1 MSKEEHI
8 EELTNINSNFFNDI
22 DTNLSKLSK
31 KINKLTP
38 KYYKVHSELQQCK
51 NFNSHLLII
60 ELELNAATD
69 LQFRKKETIVLNLV
83 PADITDY
90 VLEENICST
99 LPLAGVNV
107 VPNDLRA
114 CHQMKSSDRVMV
126 KIKFG
131 QQKNYIMNKCK
142 SVGNKYQERTNLK
155 FLEDSLLVR
164 VCLTK
169 ITSIALNPVPADIT
183 EDVLEENICDAL
195 SLTGVNVVPNDL
207 CACHQLKSSDRVR
220 VKIKFGQQKNYIM
233 NKCKSVG
240 NKYQELT
247 NLKFSGRLFVSESM
261 PHKNHRLAYKC

>member
-69 LQFRKKETIVLNLV
+69 LQFRKKETIVL
-83 PADITDY
+83 
-90 VLEENICST
+90 
-99 LPLAGVNV
+99 NV

-247 NLKFSGRLFVSESM
+247 NLKFSGRLFVSESV